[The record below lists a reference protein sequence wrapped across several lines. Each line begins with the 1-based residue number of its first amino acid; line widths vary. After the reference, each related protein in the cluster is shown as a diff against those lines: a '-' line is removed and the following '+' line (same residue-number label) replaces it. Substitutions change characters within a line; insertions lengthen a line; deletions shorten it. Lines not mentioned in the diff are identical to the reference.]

1 MKKLTITI
9 AVLVICTI
17 YLNAQDMFKARQ
29 LTFDPAQEAFPTWSP
44 DGKFIV
50 YQYTDMKDTIGKNG
64 LWKISQ
70 DGSGAVQIFRGVAE
84 HRNNFV

>member
-44 DGKFIV
+44 DGKFHRMDRELYKYLEVWQNIP
-50 YQYTDMKDTIGKNG
+50 NG
-64 LWKISQ
+64 LLMDDTLFLMLTLARVLI
-70 DGSGAVQIFRGVAE
+70 
-84 HRNNFV
+84 